1 MKPNSSSSS
10 KRFLKAAGSI
20 MRPLASI
27 AISNSPKKKL
37 IISGFNTCYKYKIT
51 TFTTIYH
58 NLTQNIL
65 STLKKK
71 HKSLE
76 TNEKEAECRSFKNE
90 MWIIDKTMWI
100 TQEKRPTTLFTNLN
114 NSFIYVHKR
123 KYKPIN
129 KNYNF

>member
-1 MKPNSSSSS
+1 MKPDSSFSS

-71 HKSLE
+71 HKSLK
-76 TNEKEAECRSFKNE
+76 TNENGTKHRFSKNKKIGRASCRERKEIKLEAISYDNTETVK
-90 MWIIDKTMWI
+90 
-100 TQEKRPTTLFTNLN
+100 
-114 NSFIYVHKR
+114 
-123 KYKPIN
+123 
-129 KNYNF
+129 

>member
-1 MKPNSSSSS
+1 MKPDSSFSS

-27 AISNSPKKKL
+27 AISNSPKKKH
-37 IISGFNTCYKYKIT
+37 IISGINTCYKYKIT

-71 HKSLE
+71 HKSVK
-76 TNEKEAECRSFKNE
+76 TNENGTKHRFSKNK
-90 MWIIDKTMWI
+90 MWIIDKMMWI
-100 TQEKRPTTLFTNLN
+100 TQEKGQQPHLQTLITSLPMCISANI
-114 NSFIYVHKR
+114 S
-123 KYKPIN
+123 
-129 KNYNF
+129 